1 MNIKKI
7 NTWTNF
13 FIILYVG
20 MFFTYVF
27 SPNPYIINKNINSTI
42 KLEKVYK
49 DKNGEKYKFQ
59 VDNN

>member
-20 MFFTYVF
+20 MLFTYIF
-27 SPNPYIINKNINSTI
+27 SPEPYIINKNINSTK
-42 KLEKVYK
+42 KLQKIFK
-49 DKNGEKYKFQ
+49 DKKGGKYKFM
-59 VDNN
+59 

>member
-20 MFFTYVF
+20 MFFTYVL
-27 SPNPYIINKNINSTI
+27 SPDPYIINKNINSTK
-42 KLEKVYK
+42 KLKKVYK
-49 DKNGEKYKFQ
+49 DKNGKKFKFM
-59 VDNN
+59 